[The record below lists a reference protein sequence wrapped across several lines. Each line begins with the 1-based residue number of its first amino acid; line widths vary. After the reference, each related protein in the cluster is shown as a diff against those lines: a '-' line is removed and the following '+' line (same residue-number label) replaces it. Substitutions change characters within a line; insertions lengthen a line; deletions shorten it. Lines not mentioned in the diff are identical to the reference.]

1 MPELAPALVPADTA
15 NPLWFAGAD
24 AEVTG
29 YIQNRGLDKL
39 DAKDAALK
47 AIEFHRNAEAKLGA
61 PADQLL
67 RMPKDSGDVATR
79 DAMFDKLGRPAD
91 AAAYDFKGVEVDPAF
106 DTWARPVF
114 HKLGLTQDQARE
126 TMSALIAETARVKG
140 EEAQAAAAAFEVEKQ
155 ALLKNWGKGAE
166 ANLFIAQQAYTKLGL
181 TADMVKAIESQVGF
195 AKTMETFRNLGSKMG
210 EDAYISG
217 NSQQPGSLMTRDM
230 AKERITQLKND
241 TGFVT
246 KYMAGDVASV
256 KEMTD
261 LHAIA
266 HAEE

>member
-1 MPELAPALVPADTA
+1 MSEAAPVIPADTA
-15 NPLWFAGAD
+15 TPSWFAGVD
-24 AEVTG
+24 AEVSG

-39 DAKDAALK
+39 DAKAAALK
-47 AIEFHRNAEAKLGA
+47 AIEFHRNAETKLGA
-61 PADQLL
+61 PADQLV

-79 DAMFDKLGRPAD
+79 DAMFNKLGRPAD
-91 AAAYDFKGVEVDPAF
+91 PKAYDFNGIETDETF
-106 DTWARPVF
+106 ENWARPLF
-114 HKLGLTQDQARE
+114 YKLGLSQDQARE
-126 TMSALIAETARVKG
+126 VMAGLVAETTRVDG
-140 EEAQAAAAAFEVEKQ
+140 EETQAKAAAFEVEKQ

-166 ANLFIAQQAYTKLGL
+166 ANLFVAQQAYTKLGL

-195 AKTMETFRNLGSKMG
+195 KQTMETFLNLGVKMG
-210 EDAYISG
+210 EDRYVAG
-217 NSQQPGSLMTRDM
+217 NSNQPGQMMTRDM
-230 AKERITQLKND
+230 AKERISQLKSD

-246 KYMAGDVASV
+246 KYMNGDVASV